1 MYMRLSAI
9 LFPIVALALVGA
21 AVWGYQENQEKNS
34 ILIKAEN
41 QYQRAFHDLTY
52 HVESLHRELGNT
64 LAVNSKSEPFV
75 RKSLANIWRLT
86 SQAQSEINQ
95 LPLTLLPFN
104 KTEEFLAN
112 IANFSYRTSVRNL
125 TKQPLQDGEIKSLK
139 TLYQRSKDIS
149 DELMKVQSQVLKHNL
164 RWMDV
169 EVALASEN
177 NTVDNTIIDGFKT
190 VDKKVSAYPEIDW
203 GPSAQS
209 LYRKRTYSAFSG
221 IDMTQ
226 EEVKKK
232 AAKLWGLKSSENL
245 KIVENG
251 RGTEYSSYSVSLNQ
265 GDQRL
270 QMDFSKKGGNLLWY
284 MRERKVRG
292 QKLTPDQAVSAANRK
307 LKSLGYPQM
316 TPINYDEYDNVA
328 SITLAA
334 VKNNVILY
342 PEKLTINVALDNGE
356 ALGLNATDYVF
367 EHKERKLPVPRLR
380 LKEAEQYLNGDFR
393 IMSHDLALIRNDE
406 NQEVLCYRFTGRIN
420 GSKYRIFIN
429 ADSGLEEKVE
439 TIDTAA

>member
-9 LFPIVALALVGA
+9 LFPIVAVALVGA

-104 KTEEFLAN
+104 KTEDFLAN

-125 TKQPLQDGEIKSLK
+125 TKEPMKDGEIKSLK
-139 TLYQRSKDIS
+139 ILYQRSKEIS
-149 DELMKVQSQVLKHNL
+149 DELMKVQSKVLNQNL

-177 NTVDNTIIDGFKT
+177 KTMDNTIIDGFKT
-190 VDKKVSAYPEIDW
+190 VDKRVGSYPEIDW
-203 GPSAQS
+203 GPSVQS
-209 LYRKRTYSAFSG
+209 LYQKRTYSALSG
-221 IDMTQ
+221 SEMTPA
-226 EEVKKK
+226 EIKKK
-232 AAKLWGLKSSENL
+232 AAKLLGIKNVESLKV
-245 KIVENG
+245 VENG
-251 RGTEYSSYSVSLNQ
+251 RGTEYSSYSVSLNEGNQ
-265 GDQRL
+265 KL
-270 QMDFSKKGGNLLWY
+270 QMDFSKKGGNMLWY
-284 MRERKVRG
+284 MRERRVRE
-292 QKLTPDQAVSAANRK
+292 QKLTADQAVSAANRK
-307 LKSLGYPQM
+307 IKSMGYPQM
-316 TPINYDEYDNVA
+316 TPINYDEYENVA

-334 VKNNVILY
+334 VKDDVIIY
-342 PEKLTINVALDNGE
+342 PEKLTVNVALDNGE
-356 ALGLNATDYVF
+356 ALGFNATDYVF
-367 EHKERKLPVPRLR
+367 EHKQRNIQAPRLR
-380 LKEAEQYLNGDFR
+380 PEQAEQYLNGEFR
-393 IMSHDLALIRNDE
+393 ILSQELALIQNDE
-406 NQEVLCYRFTGRIN
+406 NREVLCYRYTGRIN

-429 ADSGLEEKVE
+429 TDSGLEEKVE